1 MYGRNAMILPII
13 VVAILA
19 LISFWIESKVKAPLH
34 KSKASLRHDPD
45 YYLENFVTTKTDVQ
59 GNLKSMLAATSMH
72 HYPDDDSTFLTR
84 PRFSQFTNNKL
95 YTQIEG
101 QKGQIS
107 SNGEVVEFTNRV
119 IVYRPAIADRPDMRL
134 STDYLK
140 IFSKQ
145 EIAST
150 NSPVVITQGPKTVI
164 RGTGMI
170 YDKKQQT
177 VTLLKKVKVHYEKP
191 LPKKTPA
198 VTSKQLKAEAKP
210 NAKPNT
216 KPTKPQSVKPSKITA
231 KETKK
236 KR

>member
-13 VVAILA
+13 VVTILA

-72 HYPDDDSTFLTR
+72 HYPDNDSTFLTR

-119 IVYRPAIADRPDMRL
+119 IVYRPAIADRPEMRL

-198 VTSKQLKAEAKP
+198 LKAEAKP
-210 NAKPNT
+210 NAKNNA
-216 KPTKPQSVKPSKITA
+216 KPTKSQSVKPSKITA

>member
-13 VVAILA
+13 VVTILA

-198 VTSKQLKAEAKP
+198 VKAEAKP

-216 KPTKPQSVKPSKITA
+216 KPTKSQSVKPSKITA

>member
-13 VVAILA
+13 VVTILA
-19 LISFWIESKVKAPLH
+19 LISFWIESKVKGPLH

-72 HYPDDDSTFLTR
+72 HYPDNDSTFLTR

-198 VTSKQLKAEAKP
+198 VKAEAKP
-210 NAKPNT
+210 NAKPNA
-216 KPTKPQSVKPSKITA
+216 KPTKFQSVKPSKITA